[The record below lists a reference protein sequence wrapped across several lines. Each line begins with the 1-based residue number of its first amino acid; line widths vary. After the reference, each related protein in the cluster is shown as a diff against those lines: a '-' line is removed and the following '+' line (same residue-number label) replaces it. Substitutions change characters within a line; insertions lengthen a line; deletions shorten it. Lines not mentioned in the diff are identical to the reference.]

1 MDKLEILL
9 NMTEHPENYT
19 EQQMEELLADENVRK
34 HYDTMVKL
42 REAYAVAETTEGK
55 RRKRHLKLSTFHR
68 VAAVLIVLFSISTL
82 TMAITLK
89 KKMAEQRAL
98 HAIYPVEIYEIP
110 TISADE
116 YKLLLKQIDE
126 DPTNAELSQKYDSI
140 NALSPLY
147 YELYGTTCS
156 WYCGGKVLSKRA
168 SSELKPIGKLNY
180 KISNADDFDHTTA
193 WVEGTEG
200 TGKGEFLEYTFAGNC
215 PRITTVKILNGYC
228 KNQKT
233 WEQNGRVKT
242 LKMYYNNLPVLK
254 LELED
259 SPTLQC
265 FNVGTFGE
273 HNPNAPD
280 WKLRFEILEVYPGS
294 KFEDIAI
301 SELYFDG
308 IDVH

>member
-1 MDKLEILL
+1 MKTKILL
-9 NMTEHPENYT
+9 ATLLMLALPMTA
-19 EQQMEELLADENVRK
+19 QD
-34 HYDTMVKL
+34 
-42 REAYAVAETTEGK
+42 
-55 RRKRHLKLSTFHR
+55 
-68 VAAVLIVLFSISTL
+68 
-82 TMAITLK
+82 K
-89 KKMAEQRAL
+89 KKTL
-98 HAIYPVEIYEIP
+98 HAIRPEKIYEIP

-126 DPTNAELSQKYDSI
+126 DPTNAELNQKMDSLY
-140 NALSPLY
+140 ALSPLY
-147 YELYGTTCS
+147 YELYGTSCS
-156 WYCGGKVLSKRA
+156 WYCGGDLKSITS
-168 SSELKPIGKLNY
+168 SSELKPVGNLDY
-180 KISNADDFDHTTA
+180 KASNVADFDHTTA

-200 TGKGEFLEYTFAGNC
+200 TGKGDFLEYTFAGNC